1 MKKIVMASLLGAAL
15 LTVPFA
21 ALPAGALNNEIE
33 RGYVSVSYTAE
44 KEVAP
49 DTVEVS
55 IAIKTS
61 DRKSMSVA
69 IAKNKEISDKV
80 YNYLKGSITPA
91 NGDYIK
97 TSNYSAAPNYGY
109 DSGKRYFDKYEVSN
123 NIIVHTKT
131 IDNISTMIDKAL
143 SLGATDVDSLNF
155 SLSSKDA
162 VCADLLTVASQKA
175 QKRAASVAGAV
186 GSSVTGIRT
195 LETTCTVNRFNAV
208 NYARNSL
215 MKMDS
220 AAGAEMS
227 AATSAPIESGV
238 ITVYSTVNASFFLK

>member
-1 MKKIVMASLLGAAL
+1 MKKFVMASLCGAAL
-15 LTVPFA
+15 LAVPFA

-55 IAIKTS
+55 ISVKTS
-61 DRKSMSVA
+61 DKKSMSVA
-69 IAKNKEISDKV
+69 VAKNKEISDKV
-80 YNYLKGSITPA
+80 YDYLKNSINTA

-175 QKRAASVAGAV
+175 QKRAVSVAGAV

-195 LETTCTVNRFNAV
+195 LETACTVNRFNAV

-215 MKMDS
+215 VKMDS

-227 AATSAPIESGV
+227 AAPSAPIESGV
-238 ITVYSTVNASFFLK
+238 ITVYSTINASFFLK